1 MGIPPFGSRN
11 KLVHR
16 ILEPELM
23 TDAVQCQAY
32 AAADFAW
39 SNQAF
44 VEIVQDL
51 IEPDATIL
59 DLGCGPADVMIRLA
73 LARPLLNITAV
84 DGSPAMIQLATE
96 AIAAC
101 GLTERISAIEGYIP
115 GLPLRDGTFDAV
127 LSKDF
132 LHHLPDPSVLWLEIR
147 RLVKPRGRICVM
159 DLRRPESPEAARAI
173 VDRVARNEPDVL
185 QFDFF
190 NSLCAAFTPDEIREQ
205 LQAAELELTV
215 TEYGDRHVLI
225 QGIAGLC

>member
-1 MGIPPFGSRN
+1 M
-11 KLVHR
+11 HR

-44 VEIVQDL
+44 VEIVRDL
-51 IEPDATIL
+51 IPPVAATVL

-73 LARPLLNITAV
+73 QTRPLLNITAV
-84 DGSPAMIQLATE
+84 DGSPAMIQLAIE

-101 GLTERISAIEGYIP
+101 GLAGRINAIKGYLP
-115 GLPLRDGTFDAV
+115 GLPLEAGHFDAV

-132 LHHLPDPSVLWLEIR
+132 LHHLPDPSVLWREIC
-147 RLVKPRGRICVM
+147 RLVKPRGLICVM
-159 DLRRPESPEAARAI
+159 DLRRPDSPEVAQAI
-173 VDRVARNEPDVL
+173 VDSVASNEPDVL
-185 QFDFF
+185 RIDFF

-205 LQAAELELTV
+205 LQAAKLKLTV
-215 TEYGDRHVLI
+215 TEYGDRHMLI
-225 QGIAGLC
+225 QGLADCGASRIQGADS